1 MARHGALAAGLP
13 ALLLLLVLVVG
24 TTGVSSRQPR
34 RGSGADD
41 GAGAARPRPPS
52 KRRCSC
58 SATAATRR
66 RSPPT
71 PPGSTATTTTGS
83 GWQTG
88 SSRTTASATP
98 APCPSSV
105 RGSAAQRRSSP
116 PPFFWCPP
124 ASFCGHLLPCMLA
137 QWGVSPAG
145 LPDMRTSGQYD
156 CSLGQLGT
164 MRTLSRLLPAVDER
178 DRVECSILLEEASVL
193 ACVRTQAHHNLTCR
207 DISDRLRVNSGRA
220 ARGGRRPPALDPPA
234 RRQASRLHRGRR

>member
-1 MARHGALAAGLP
+1 MLTMALAPRGRGLP
-13 ALLLLLVLVVG
+13 
-24 TTGVSSRQPR
+24 P
-34 RGSGADD
+34 SGA
-41 GAGAARPRPPS
+41 AAAARPPLPGGG
-52 KRRCSC
+52 RRL
-58 SATAATRR
+58 RR
-66 RSPPT
+66 RAPQQPQQQARDGRLGARGLPPQLRPRPVQARCAAV
-71 PPGSTATTTTGS
+71 PPNAGPVL
-83 GWQTG
+83 
-88 SSRTTASATP
+88 RL
-98 APCPSSV
+98 
-105 RGSAAQRRSSP
+105 
-116 PPFFWCPP
+116 FFWCPP

-207 DISDRLRVNSGRA
+207 DISDGLRVNSGRA

>member
-1 MARHGALAAGLP
+1 MADWELADYRLSYARALSKLGARQCRP
-13 ALLLLLVLVVG
+13 TQVQ
-24 TTGVSSRQPR
+24 SSAF
-34 RGSGADD
+34 S
-41 GAGAARPRPPS
+41 
-52 KRRCSC
+52 
-58 SATAATRR
+58 
-66 RSPPT
+66 
-71 PPGSTATTTTGS
+71 
-83 GWQTG
+83 
-88 SSRTTASATP
+88 
-98 APCPSSV
+98 
-105 RGSAAQRRSSP
+105 
-116 PPFFWCPP
+116 FWCPP